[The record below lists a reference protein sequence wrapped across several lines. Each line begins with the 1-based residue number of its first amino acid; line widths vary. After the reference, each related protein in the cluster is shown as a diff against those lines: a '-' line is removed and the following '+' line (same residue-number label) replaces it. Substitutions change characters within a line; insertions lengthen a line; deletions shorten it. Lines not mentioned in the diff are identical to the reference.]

1 MPRHHG
7 YKLLAAG
14 GLCAAAATLC
24 PGQAVAGSI
33 NPSTFNASIA
43 IGDTVTVVKKIF
55 TDVGGGLVDFLFLAD
70 NTGSMGGVIGNVQ
83 SVATQLVNSL
93 SSTYTGAQFSVAR
106 YLGDPSETTPPP
118 DNFAFAYKVLQTN
131 TADTSATV
139 DAINLWS
146 AGGGDDYPEANFYAL
161 QQGIQNGAST
171 CPGLGS
177 GACGGSNDPVNWRS
191 AARKVILWF
200 GDAPS
205 HQTTV
210 TMDNI
215 KAVLK
220 SENTALV
227 ALNSGSTGT
236 ALDDTCDLGTP
247 PSVDCE
253 GGQTG
258 HQASSIISSL
268 GLNGALI
275 NNFDTVPISDIV
287 STVEKAVGD
296 VTGSQDLS
304 LNVVGGAPAGLDVSF
319 LCTDPLGCNDVP
331 GGESREITMA
341 VKGLAAGDYNFSV
354 EAPGVA
360 GAIERDHILVG
371 DGERVPGP
379 LPLLGASAAF
389 GWSRLL
395 RRRIQKREALAT
407 TT

>member
-14 GLCAAAATLC
+14 GLCAAAATFC
-24 PGQAVAGSI
+24 PGQAMAGSI

-43 IGDTVTVVKKIF
+43 IGDTVTVVKKVF

-83 SVATQLVNSL
+83 SVANQLLTNL
-93 SSTYTGAQFSVAR
+93 STTYTGAQFAVAR
-106 YLGDPSETTPPP
+106 YFGDPSEAGETF
-118 DNFAFAYKVLQTN
+118 DSAYDVLQKST
-131 TADTSATV
+131 TSIPLTV
-139 DAINLWS
+139 AGIGGWS
-146 AGGGDDYPEANFYAL
+146 AGGGGDNEEANFYAL
-161 QQGIQNGAST
+161 QQGVQNGATT

-177 GACGGSNDPVNWRS
+177 NTGFCGTSGETVDWRS
-191 AARKVILWF
+191 GARKVVLWF
-200 GDAPS
+200 GDQPS
-205 HQTTV
+205 HQQTV
-210 TMDNI
+210 TLDNI
-215 KAVLK
+215 KSILGT
-220 SENTALV
+220 ENVSLV
-227 ALNSGSTGT
+227 ALNSGDGASGIDGSFADGGQAGDQASTLTG
-236 ALDDTCDLGTP
+236 ALGT
-247 PSVDCE
+247 
-253 GGQTG
+253 Q
-258 HQASSIISSL
+258 
-268 GLNGALI
+268 GALI
-275 NNFDTVPISDIV
+275 NNFASVPIGSIL
-287 STVEKAVGD
+287 STVETAVGL
-296 VTGSQDLS
+296 VTSTQNIS
-304 LNVVGGAPAGLDVSF
+304 LDVVGGVPSGLDISF

-331 GGESREITMA
+331 GGQSREITMA

-360 GAIERDHILVG
+360 GAIERDRILVG